1 MFRGLAIVWL
11 LGWAA
16 FSIPWSSFTA
26 RPRVE
31 EINVIPFENARRADQ
46 IRNFVYYVPA
56 GAIGIGLGLSPVTTV
71 ATAAGLSA
79 VAEATQLFSRRRFP
93 SATDL
98 MLNTAGA
105 LVGAAIALAA
115 RGRLESI
122 ASAD

>member
-1 MFRGLAIVWL
+1 
-11 LGWAA
+11 
-16 FSIPWSSFTA
+16 
-26 RPRVE
+26 
-31 EINVIPFENARRADQ
+31 
-46 IRNFVYYVPA
+46 
-56 GAIGIGLGLSPVTTV
+56 VTTV

-79 VAEATQLFSRRRFP
+79 VAEATQIFSRRRFP

-115 RGRLESI
+115 WGRLESI